1 MLIIKKYLTLVVGL
15 MMALGLLVVT
25 PSRPHAQPYFEGKT
39 ITVILG
45 TSPGGRRDRITRTMA
60 KFLAKYIPGNPTI
73 LVQNIPGGK
82 EVPSQLKIFNGR
94 PDGTIMG
101 VITSSATEA
110 PYFGTPGANYDPR
123 KYVYIGS
130 VGTGKS
136 RMTLFTLK
144 RAGFN
149 SIEDLKS
156 REVVLGAHRVGHRSY
171 LNGRLTAEI
180 LGLKV
185 RWVLGYTTPEL
196 YIAME
201 RGEIDGRYNDAA
213 STMRD
218 RPDWFD
224 KGEIVAHVSN
234 TLPELL
240 PAVDHPVFASTPSL
254 MQFAKTEIHRD
265 IIRKLNTTDKLGG
278 AVAFPPGTPD
288 KIRRIVE
295 QALLKAGKD
304 PNFQRAWETHVGI
317 KPFQGI
323 FSAAKV
329 EEAIQ
334 IYTDWN
340 PDVLKT
346 YRRLGYQAPK

>member
-1 MLIIKKYLTLVVGL
+1 MGKKVILVLLSLAIVLTSSP
-15 MMALGLLVVT
+15 T
-25 PSRPHAQPYFEGKT
+25 PAKDYFEGKT

-45 TSPGGRRDRITRTMA
+45 TSPGGRRDRITRTTA

-82 EVPSQLKIFNGR
+82 EVPSQLKIFKGR

-123 KYVYIGS
+123 KYVYIGA

-144 RAGFN
+144 KAGFH
-149 SIEDLKS
+149 SLEDLKS
-156 REVVLGAHRVGHRSY
+156 REVVLGSQRVGHRSY

-213 STMRD
+213 SVMRD

-254 MQFAKTEIHRD
+254 MQFAKTELHRD
-265 IIRKLNTTDKLGG
+265 IIRKLNTTDRLGG
-278 AVAFPPGTPD
+278 AFAFSPGTPD
-288 KIRRIVE
+288 RIRRIVE
-295 QALLKAGKD
+295 QAFLKMGKD
-304 PNFQRAWETHVGI
+304 PKFQHAWETQVGI
-317 KPFQGI
+317 KPFQGV

-334 IYTDWN
+334 IYTDWK
-340 PDVLKT
+340 PDVLKA